1 MGLRRRCP
9 RLRFEQFAILANVRR
24 IDSVSFVAA
33 QLGARE
39 VANLGGIDDADDMT
53 SLAKCV
59 RDAETVTPGGFQTGV
74 NPSDLLADQPIQ
86 KMAPSIRGVRE
97 RAIADFW

>member
-1 MGLRRRCP
+1 
-9 RLRFEQFAILANVRR
+9 VRR
-24 IDSVSFVAA
+24 IDPVSFVAT
-33 QLGARE
+33 QLGACE
-39 VANLGGIDDADDMT
+39 VSNLRGIDDADDMT
-53 SLAKCV
+53 DLVERAC
-59 RDAETVTPGGFQTGV
+59 DAETIAPGGFQTGV